1 MIKFLCKLGFV
12 YLVFTSTLLSLE
24 LMLLSKPNLYSH
36 KQEYMDSHLDDISLF
51 IIGQSHFEEGINPT
65 YLRDDSIYNFA
76 ISGQGLI
83 YTEQLARK
91 YIPRMKNL
99 KVVFV
104 PFSYGMG
111 YRVKNKTQGKFES
124 TYRCMYLKYMHL
136 HTNRLTDWMYWS
148 EFANSKLNI
157 IERLY
162 GKPDQCLC
170 GLSYE
175 KLDSLKGHIPL
186 KLKGRIKEWETDH
199 LPNEFDFTAPNDDYY
214 HQINTIANLCQER
227 GIRLILISIP
237 WWHSAH
243 AKMTKR
249 GIAAMQKVTDE
260 LHKKYPC
267 LEYHNYVFDKRF
279 TADDFND
286 ATHLNEFGS
295 SKFSLILKN
304 DLHL

>member
-1 MIKFLCKLGFV
+1 MIKFLCKLGIV
-12 YLVFTSTLLSLE
+12 YLVFTGTLLSLE
-24 LMLLSKPNLYSH
+24 LILMSKPNLYSH
-36 KQEYMDSHLDDISLF
+36 KKAYLDSHLDDISLL

-76 ISGQGLI
+76 ISGQGFI
-83 YTEQLARK
+83 YTEQLACK
-91 YIPRMKNL
+91 YIPQMKNL

-104 PFSYGMG
+104 PFRYGMG
-111 YRVKNKTQGKFES
+111 YRDKNKKQGDFES

-136 HTNRLTDWMYWS
+136 HTNKLTDWMYWS

-157 IERLY
+157 IERLH
-162 GKPDQCLC
+162 GKPDQSLL
-170 GLSYE
+170 GLSFE
-175 KLDSLKGHIPL
+175 ELDSLKGFIPL
-186 KLKGRIKEWETDH
+186 KLKGRGKEWETGH
-199 LPNEFDFTAPNDDYY
+199 LPGEFDFKTPDDVY
-214 HQINTIANLCQER
+214 HQRINTIANLCQER

-243 AKMTKR
+243 AKMTKQ

-260 LHKKYPC
+260 LHMKYSC

-286 ATHLNEFGS
+286 ATHLNELGS
-295 SKFSLILKN
+295 HKFSLILKN